1 MRAAA
6 TRSGP
11 PEGGILSYHCP
22 ETGPRGILAPSFQ
35 HKGNAM
41 NATLR
46 PIVFHVLAAASLA
59 AVSAAAADIQ
69 PGDSPSATWQ
79 AIQTAID
86 AAANASPA
94 GTVTLGEGTFRIN
107 AQLMVTGGVT
117 VAGQGWTKTTIQ
129 QTTAG
134 ATARCATVSGGA
146 RLEGVTLTGGRLTE
160 GWKHGAGVDL
170 DGGTVSWCRITDNQ
184 CTARNSY
191 GGGVHVNKGTI
202 DHCIVDSNQAGTYT
216 SGGGGIGTFSTFGP
230 VVIDTCLVYGNTASV
245 TEGDSSWSGGGGLGF
260 FQSIP
265 VVTIRNTTVVGN
277 SAKGLGGGLRTVG
290 NKVKLVNCIITGNEA
305 ETGDEISGDLANDSS
320 HNFIG
325 VDPRFADAANGDY
338 RLDPRS
344 LAIFAGAAREDGGT
358 DLDGTAF
365 ASTPSLGCYEF
376 TGTPTVNDPVFPYG
390 TNVTFTPSV
399 AVPLTCPNEGAS
411 IYYTLDGT
419 EPTDAA
425 ATLYTEPIGLS
436 ATTTIKAR
444 AYKAGLNPSDAVTA
458 TYALGTAKPP
468 VLGEVTVSPRSTSV
482 AVSGEILS
490 VGNNLATSCGVY
502 FSYGTRQSRLGPETL
517 VASGATDSFSFVVP
531 GLDPETTYYY
541 AISVSNDAQTAMFAA
556 ARGSFETTAEQA
568 LSPGE
573 TPAETRQAIQEA
585 IDLAVPLTGTVV
597 LGAGVF
603 DIDAQLMVT
612 GGVTLVGLG
621 RDRTVIRQTS
631 AVSTTS
637 NDQATRVLTIDG
649 GATVKNLT
657 LTGGKVTGGNNQQ
670 GGGALIK
677 DGTISWCCITNNSV
691 YGNNSKYGGGVGFY
705 KGHGQVDHCI
715 IADNLASS
723 MFGTAVAGGGIGGY
737 EPNGTFLV
745 DTCLVYGNRAVY
757 LDNKNA
763 PHVGHGGGIGFDLNR
778 QNSEVVVRNTT
789 IAGNTAGGEGAS
801 EVSEGGGVYT
811 TNDSKSKFSM
821 FNCIV
826 AGNTTVGTN
835 TTVKLNYADDVD
847 HCLFDVAE
855 DKLGEHSKVG
865 DPKFV
870 KPARG
875 NYRLSSGSPALGV
888 ATWYE
893 GIPEDLDRARRLKF
907 PAAGCYEVQFC
918 TIMILR

>member
-1 MRAAA
+1 MRLQHAFLAALALAAGPASADPIQPAATPAA
-6 TRSGP
+6 TR
-11 PEGGILSYHCP
+11 
-22 ETGPRGILAPSFQ
+22 
-35 HKGNAM
+35 
-41 NATLR
+41 
-46 PIVFHVLAAASLA
+46 
-59 AVSAAAADIQ
+59 
-69 PGDSPSATWQ
+69 Q
-79 AIQTAID
+79 AIQAAID

-94 GTVTLGEGTFRIN
+94 GTVTLGAGTFQID

-117 VAGQGWTKTTIQ
+117 VVGQGWQNTVIR
-129 QTTAG
+129 QTTSG

-170 DGGTVSWCRITDNQ
+170 DGGTVSWCRITDNK

-191 GGGVHVNKGTI
+191 GGGVHVNAGTI

-245 TEGDSSWSGGGGLGF
+245 TEGDSAWSGGGGLGF

-277 SAKGLGGGLRTVG
+277 SAKGLGGGLRTAG
-290 NKVKLVNCIITGNEA
+290 TKIKLVNCILTGNEA
-305 ETGDEISGDLANDSS
+305 ETGDEISGDLATDSS

-325 VDPRFADAANGDY
+325 VDPQFADAANGDY

-365 ASTPSLGCYEF
+365 ASTPSMGCYEF

-390 TNVTFTPSV
+390 TNVTFTPSA
-399 AVPLTCPNEGAS
+399 AVPLTCPNNGAS
-411 IYYTLDGT
+411 IYYTLDGSD
-419 EPTDAA
+419 PTDAS
-425 ATLYTEPIGLS
+425 TPYDGPVELS

-444 AYKAGLNPSDAVTA
+444 AYKDGLNPSGVASA

-502 FSYGTRQSRLGPETL
+502 FSYGTRQSRLGPEKL
-517 VASGATDSFSFVVP
+517 IVSGATGSFSFVVP

-541 AISVSNDAQTAMFAA
+541 ALSVSNDAQTAMYAVD
-556 ARGSFETTAEQA
+556 RGSFETTAEQA
-568 LSPGE
+568 LLPGE

-585 IDLAVPLTGTVV
+585 IDLAAPLAGTVV
-597 LGAGVF
+597 LGADVF
-603 DIDAQLMVT
+603 EIDTQLMVT

-621 RDRTVIRQTS
+621 MDRTIIKQT
-631 AVSTTS
+631 A
-637 NDQATRVLTIDG
+637 ATAAADKRVMTIDG
-649 GATVKNLT
+649 GSTVKNLA
-657 LTGGKVTGGNNQQ
+657 LTGGKVTGVNFQY
-670 GGGALIK
+670 GGGALVL

-691 YGNNSKYGGGVGFY
+691 TGNNTKYGGGVGFAE
-705 KGHGQVDHCI
+705 GHGGRIDHCI
-715 IADNLASS
+715 VADNLASTA
-723 MFGTAVAGGGIGGY
+723 FGDGVGGGGIGVYKPFG
-737 EPNGTFLV
+737 PVTV
-745 DTCLVYGNRAVY
+745 DTCLVYGNRAV
-757 LDNKNA
+757 LDNKNDGRN
-763 PHVGHGGGIGFDLNR
+763 HMGRGGGIGMDLQA
-778 QNSEVVVRNTT
+778 QNHPVTIRNTT
-789 IAGNTAGGEGAS
+789 IAGNAAGETGSPEGLS
-801 EVSEGGGVYT
+801 RGGAIFT
-811 TNDSKSKFSM
+811 TGDSKSKLSM
-821 FNCIV
+821 LNCLV
-826 AGNTTVGTN
+826 AGNTTAGTN
-835 TTVKLNYADDVD
+835 VTMSLQYAGDVD
-847 HCLFDVAE
+847 HCLFDVAD
-855 DKLGEHSKVG
+855 DKIGEHSKVG

-875 NYRLSSGSPALGV
+875 NYHLSSGSPALGV
-888 ATWYE
+888 SAWYE
-893 GIPEDLDRARRLKF
+893 GIPEDLDRARRLKN

-918 TIMILR
+918 TIMVLR

>member
-1 MRAAA
+1 
-6 TRSGP
+6 
-11 PEGGILSYHCP
+11 
-22 ETGPRGILAPSFQ
+22 
-35 HKGNAM
+35 M

-46 PIVFHVLAAASLA
+46 PIVFHVLAAASLTLATA
-59 AVSAAAADIQ
+59 AGANDIL
-69 PGDSPSATWQ
+69 PADSPAATRQ
-79 AIQTAID
+79 AIQNAID
-86 AAANASPA
+86 AAANLPDP
-94 GTVTLGEGTFRIN
+94 GTVTLGAGTFQID

-117 VAGQGWTKTTIQ
+117 VVGQGWQNTVIR
-129 QTTAG
+129 QTTSG

-170 DGGTVSWCRITDNQ
+170 DGGTVSWCRITDNK

-305 ETGDEISGDLANDSS
+305 ETGDEISGDLATDSS

-325 VDPRFADAANGDY
+325 VAPQFADAANGDY

-376 TGTPTVNDPVFPYG
+376 TGTPMVNDPVFPYG
-390 TNVTFTPSV
+390 TNVTFTPSA
-399 AVPLTCPNEGAS
+399 AVPLTCPNDGAS
-411 IYYTLDGT
+411 IYYTLDGS
-419 EPTDAA
+419 EPTDSS
-425 ATLYTEPIGLS
+425 TLYIAPIALS

-444 AYKAGLNPSDAVTA
+444 AYKAGLTPSDAVSA

-468 VLGEVTVSPRSTSV
+468 VLGEVTVSPRATSV

-490 VGNNLATSCGVY
+490 VGNNLATSCGIY
-502 FSYGTRQSRLGPETL
+502 FSYGTRQSRLGPEKL
-517 VASGATDSFSFVVP
+517 IVSGATGSFSFVVP
-531 GLDPETTYYY
+531 GLDPQTTYYY
-541 AISVSNDAQTAMFAA
+541 ALSVSNDAQTAMYAVD
-556 ARGSFETTAEQA
+556 RGSFETTAEQA
-568 LSPGE
+568 LRPGE
-573 TPAETRQAIQEA
+573 TPAATREAIQEA
-585 IDLAVPLTGTVV
+585 IDVAVPLAGTVV

-603 DIDAQLMVT
+603 EIDAQLMVT

-621 RDRTVIRQTS
+621 WDRTVVRQV
-631 AVSTTS
+631 ASTATAS
-637 NDQATRVLTIDG
+637 TRVLTIDG
-649 GATVKNLT
+649 GSTVKNLA
-657 LTGGKVTGGNNQQ
+657 LTGGKVTGVNNQQ
-670 GGGALIK
+670 GGGALVK

-705 KGHGQVDHCI
+705 QGHGQVDHCI
-715 IADNLASS
+715 VADNVVQSE
-723 MFGTAVAGGGIGGY
+723 FGTTAVGGGIGGW
-737 EPNGTFLV
+737 EPNGVFLV

-757 LDNKNA
+757 VDNKKQA
-763 PHVGHGGGIGFDLNR
+763 HVGHGGGIGIDFNR
-778 QNSEVVVRNTT
+778 QNAEVVVRNTT

-801 EVSEGGGVYT
+801 EISEGGGVFT
-811 TNDSKSKFSM
+811 SNDSKTKFSM
-821 FNCIV
+821 YNCIV

-835 TTVKLNYADDVD
+835 TTVKLNYAGDVD
-847 HCLFDVAE
+847 HCLFDVAD
-855 DKLGEHSKVG
+855 DKIGEHSKVG

-875 NYRLSSGSPALGV
+875 NYHLSSGSPALGV
-888 ATWYE
+888 SAWYE
-893 GIPEDLDRARRLKF
+893 GIPEDLDRARRLKN

>member
-1 MRAAA
+1 MRLQHAFLAALALAAGPASADPIQPAATPAA
-6 TRSGP
+6 TR
-11 PEGGILSYHCP
+11 
-22 ETGPRGILAPSFQ
+22 
-35 HKGNAM
+35 
-41 NATLR
+41 
-46 PIVFHVLAAASLA
+46 
-59 AVSAAAADIQ
+59 
-69 PGDSPSATWQ
+69 Q
-79 AIQTAID
+79 AIQAAID

-94 GTVTLGEGTFRIN
+94 GTVTLGAGTFQID

-117 VAGQGWTKTTIQ
+117 VVGQGWQNTVIR
-129 QTTAG
+129 QTTSG

-191 GGGVHVNKGTI
+191 GGGVHVNAGTI

-277 SAKGLGGGLRTVG
+277 SAKGLGGGLRTAG
-290 NKVKLVNCIITGNEA
+290 TKIKLVNCIITGNEA
-305 ETGDEISGDLANDSS
+305 ETGDEISGDLATDSS

-325 VDPRFADAANGDY
+325 VDPQFADAANGDY

-344 LAIFAGAAREDGGT
+344 LAIFAGAAREGGGT
-358 DLDGTAF
+358 DLDGNAF
-365 ASTPSLGCYEF
+365 AATPSLGCYEF
-376 TGTPTVNDPVFPYG
+376 TGTPMVNDPVFPYG
-390 TNVTFTPSV
+390 TNVTFTPSA
-399 AVPLTCPNEGAS
+399 AVPLTCPNDGAS
-411 IYYTLDGT
+411 IYYTLDGS
-419 EPTDAA
+419 EPTDSS
-425 ATLYTEPIGLS
+425 TLYIAPIALS

-444 AYKAGLNPSDAVTA
+444 AYKAGLTPSDAVSA

-468 VLGEVTVSPRSTSV
+468 VLGEVTVSPRATSV

-490 VGNNLATSCGVY
+490 VGNNLATSCGIY
-502 FSYGTRQSRLGPETL
+502 FSYGTRQSRLGPEKL
-517 VASGATDSFSFVVP
+517 IVSGATGSFSFVVP
-531 GLDPETTYYY
+531 GLDPQTTYYY
-541 AISVSNDAQTAMFAA
+541 ALSVSNDAQTAMYAVD
-556 ARGSFETTAEQA
+556 RGSFETTAEQA
-568 LSPGE
+568 LRPGE
-573 TPAETRQAIQEA
+573 TPAATREAIQEA
-585 IDLAVPLTGTVV
+585 IDVAVPLAGTVV

-603 DIDAQLMVT
+603 EIDAQLMVT

-621 RDRTVIRQTS
+621 WDRTVVRQV
-631 AVSTTS
+631 ASTATAS
-637 NDQATRVLTIDG
+637 TRVLTIDG
-649 GATVKNLT
+649 GSTVKNLA
-657 LTGGKVTGGNNQQ
+657 LTGGKVTGVNNQQ
-670 GGGALIK
+670 GGGALVK

-705 KGHGQVDHCI
+705 QGHGQVDHCI
-715 IADNLASS
+715 VADNVVQSE
-723 MFGTAVAGGGIGGY
+723 FGTTAVGGGIGGW
-737 EPNGTFLV
+737 EPNGVFLV

-757 LDNKNA
+757 VDNKKQA
-763 PHVGHGGGIGFDLNR
+763 HVGHGGGIGIDFNR
-778 QNSEVVVRNTT
+778 QNAEVVVRNTT

-801 EVSEGGGVYT
+801 EISEGGGVFT
-811 TNDSKSKFSM
+811 SNDSKTKFSM
-821 FNCIV
+821 YNCIV
-826 AGNTTVGTN
+826 AGNTTAGTN
-835 TTVKLNYADDVD
+835 VTMSLQYAGDVD
-847 HCLFDVAE
+847 HCLFDVAD
-855 DKLGEHSKVG
+855 DKIGEHSKVG

-875 NYRLSSGSPALGV
+875 NYHLSSGSPALGV
-888 ATWYE
+888 SAWYE
-893 GIPEDLDRARRLKF
+893 GIPEDLDRARRLKN

>member
-1 MRAAA
+1 MRLQHAFLAALALAAGPASADPIQPAATPAA
-6 TRSGP
+6 TR
-11 PEGGILSYHCP
+11 
-22 ETGPRGILAPSFQ
+22 
-35 HKGNAM
+35 
-41 NATLR
+41 
-46 PIVFHVLAAASLA
+46 
-59 AVSAAAADIQ
+59 
-69 PGDSPSATWQ
+69 Q
-79 AIQTAID
+79 AIQAAID

-94 GTVTLGEGTFRIN
+94 GTVTLGAGTFQID

-117 VAGQGWTKTTIQ
+117 VVGQGWQNTVIR
-129 QTTAG
+129 QTTSG

-170 DGGTVSWCRITDNQ
+170 DGGTVSWCRITDNK

-191 GGGVHVNKGTI
+191 GGGVHVNAGTI

-277 SAKGLGGGLRTVG
+277 SAKGLGGGLRTAG
-290 NKVKLVNCIITGNEA
+290 TKIKLVNCILTGNEA
-305 ETGDEISGDLANDSS
+305 ETGDEISGDLAKDSS

-325 VDPRFADAANGDY
+325 VDPQFADAANGDY

-358 DLDGTAF
+358 DLDGNAF
-365 ASTPSLGCYEF
+365 AATPSLGCYEF
-376 TGTPTVNDPVFPYG
+376 TGTPMVNDPVFPYG
-390 TNVTFTPSV
+390 TNVTFTPSA
-399 AVPLTCPNEGAS
+399 AVPLTCPNDGAS
-411 IYYTLDGT
+411 IYYTLDGS
-419 EPTDAA
+419 EPTDSS
-425 ATLYTEPIGLS
+425 TLYIAPIALS

-444 AYKAGLNPSDAVTA
+444 AYKAGLTPSDAVSA

-468 VLGEVTVSPRSTSV
+468 VLGEVTVSPRATSV

-490 VGNNLATSCGVY
+490 VGNNLATSCGIY
-502 FSYGTRQSRLGPETL
+502 FSYGTRQSRLGPEKL
-517 VASGATDSFSFVVP
+517 IVSGATGSFSFVVP
-531 GLDPETTYYY
+531 GLDPQTTYYY
-541 AISVSNDAQTAMFAA
+541 ALSVSNDAQTAMYAVD
-556 ARGSFETTAEQA
+556 RGSFETTAEQA

-573 TPAETRQAIQEA
+573 TPAATREAIQEA
-585 IDLAVPLTGTVV
+585 IDLAVPLAGTVV
-597 LGAGVF
+597 LGADVF
-603 DIDAQLMVT
+603 EIDTQLMVT

-621 RDRTVIRQTS
+621 WDRTVVRQV
-631 AVSTTS
+631 ASTATAS
-637 NDQATRVLTIDG
+637 TRVLTIDG
-649 GATVKNLT
+649 GSTVKNLA
-657 LTGGKVTGGNNQQ
+657 LTGGKVTGVNNQQ
-670 GGGALIK
+670 GGGALVK

-705 KGHGQVDHCI
+705 QGHGQVDHCI
-715 IADNLASS
+715 VADNVVQSE
-723 MFGTAVAGGGIGGY
+723 FGTTAVGGGIGGW
-737 EPNGTFLV
+737 EPNGVFLV

-757 LDNKNA
+757 VDNKKQA
-763 PHVGHGGGIGFDLNR
+763 HVGHGGGIGIDFNR
-778 QNSEVVVRNTT
+778 QNAEVVVRNTT

-801 EVSEGGGVYT
+801 EISEGGGVFT
-811 TNDSKSKFSM
+811 SNDSKTKFSM
-821 FNCIV
+821 YNCIV

-875 NYRLSSGSPALGV
+875 NYHLSSGSPALGV
-888 ATWYE
+888 SAWYE
-893 GIPEDLDRARRLKF
+893 GIPEDLDRARRLKN